1 MTLTSEDIEWFRE
14 AKKIVQKGYYPDG
27 KKAISD
33 YNRIFAEE
41 IKQGKMRGNLSSKC
55 GGCIRTAVSKVNEA
69 IDRLENEITGKEDD
83 GQKTK
88 KDD

>member
-14 AKKIVQKGYYPDG
+14 AKKIVQRGYYPDG

-41 IKQGKMRGNLSSKC
+41 IKEGKMKGNLSPNC
-55 GGCIRTAVSKVNEA
+55 GGCIRQSVSKVNEA

-83 GQKTK
+83 GQGTK
-88 KDD
+88 EED